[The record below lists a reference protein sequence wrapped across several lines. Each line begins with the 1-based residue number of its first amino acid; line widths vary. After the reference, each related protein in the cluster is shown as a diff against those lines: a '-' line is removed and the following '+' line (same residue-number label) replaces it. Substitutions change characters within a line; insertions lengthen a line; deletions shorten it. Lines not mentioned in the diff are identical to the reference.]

1 MKKMFLIVLSI
12 FLLCGCEIKSEQRT
26 NEENVQAC
34 LTSGGSAHVQYCKHS
49 DTICIVECLY
59 DKED

>member
-34 LTSGGSAHVQYCKHS
+34 LVSGGSAHV
-49 DTICIVECLY
+49 
-59 DKED
+59 